1 VSYPGITATKFGRYA
16 VAEPLRLD
24 RLHLWRGETL
34 REVDH
39 EPPLPVLDQEDLFAQ
54 QIDVSALVPGA
65 QRVDALGS
73 CTCQAGTVSLA
84 ERWHAQRGH
93 LPKLLG
99 RQLGAD
105 TRLDECAAILLYHAV
120 TAQTG
125 DPATEWPPTDCGSTG
140 LYVCAELERLGLT
153 KGYRSAHDV
162 TSLVSL
168 LQSGTVIQG
177 TPWFRAWMEPDSMGF
192 VDGEGT
198 VSDLQDAIGS
208 GVVGFVDGE
217 GTVAD
222 FQAAIA
228 SGVVGG
234 HETCISAVER
244 LTFDALGRIV
254 PEQSHVRVRNSWSA
268 SWGDHGSFRLHLS
281 TLALL
286 GSHAD
291 YKQFVV

>member
-1 VSYPGITATKFGRYA
+1 MSYPGITATKFGRYA

-39 EPPLPVLDQEDLFAQ
+39 EPPLPVLDQEDLFSQ
-54 QIDVSALVPGA
+54 EIDVSALVPGA

-84 ERWHAQRGH
+84 ERWHSEKGS
-93 LPKLLG
+93 LPALLG

-105 TRLDECAAILLYHAV
+105 ARTDECAAILLYHQV
-120 TAQTG
+120 TDQTG

-140 LYVCAELERLGLT
+140 LYVATELERLGLT
-153 KGYRSAHDV
+153 KGHRSAHD
-162 TSLVSL
+162 TTALVSL
-168 LQSGTVIQG
+168 LQTGTVIQG
-177 TPWFRAWMEPDSMGF
+177 TPWFRAWMELDSMGF
-192 VDGEGT
+192 ADGEGT
-198 VSDLQDAIGS
+198 AADLQ
-208 GVVGFVDGE
+208 E
-217 GTVAD
+217 
-222 FQAAIA
+222 AIA
-228 SGVVGG
+228 SDVVGG
-234 HETCISAVER
+234 HETCITAVER

-254 PEQSHVRVRNSWSA
+254 TERSHVRVRNSWSA

-291 YKQFVV
+291 YKQFLV